1 MFSIHALEKR
11 EFHIVCLFLLLLAL
25 ALQFT
30 LATVGTSGVSGP
42 AAYNGVN
49 SRSDGPMFPPNPWE
63 RADGPM
69 VPPNPWERADGPMFP
84 PNPWERA

>member
-1 MFSIHALEKR
+1 MFNIHALEKR
-11 EFHIVCLFLLLLAL
+11 EFHVVCLFLLLLAL

-30 LATVGTSGVSGP
+30 LATAGARGVSGR
-42 AAYNGVN
+42 AGYNGVN

-69 VPPNPWERADGPMFP
+69 FP
-84 PNPWERA
+84 PNPWERC